1 MIEIFILSIVQGVT
15 EFLPISSSSHLIIIS
30 EFKSFDNKSLS
41 LDVSMHIGSFIAV
54 LVYFHK
60 DILNFMENRNLFFK
74 IFLSSIPV
82 IFVGF
87 ILVKTNLIEDLRN
100 LKVIGWMTLIFGILL
115 YLSDN
120 FKMEKDIKNN
130 FNFKSALIIGCFQ
143 TLSLFPGVSRSG
155 ITITSARLLNF
166 KRVDSAKI
174 SFLLSLP
181 TLGAVSIYGLNDI
194 ISRNDIFF
202 SIKNFI
208 AIVLSFLFSILTI
221 KYFLKYIKKFSLKLF
236 VIYRVFLGLI
246 LLSYAYL

>member
-1 MIEIFILSIVQGVT
+1 
-15 EFLPISSSSHLIIIS
+15 
-30 EFKSFDNKSLS
+30 
-41 LDVSMHIGSFIAV
+41 
-54 LVYFHK
+54 
-60 DILNFMENRNLFFK
+60 
-74 IFLSSIPV
+74 
-82 IFVGF
+82 
-87 ILVKTNLIEDLRN
+87 
-100 LKVIGWMTLIFGILL
+100 MTLIFGILL